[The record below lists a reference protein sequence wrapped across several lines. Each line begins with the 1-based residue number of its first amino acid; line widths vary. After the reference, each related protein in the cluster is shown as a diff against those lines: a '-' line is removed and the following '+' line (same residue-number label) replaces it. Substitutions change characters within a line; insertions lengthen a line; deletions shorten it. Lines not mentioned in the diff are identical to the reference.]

1 MELPGAGCLYAL
13 AALAMAFAGFTS
25 IVVVLRLGTG
35 KPLSPLH
42 VMFTSV
48 YIELG
53 LMASAFA
60 MLAPVL
66 ALFGISEI
74 LIWRISSA
82 IMIAALVLW
91 LFFFPIR
98 RKVAAPNPGPGPL
111 AVATVF
117 VLATASVIFIGNYSS
132 YLGD

>member
-1 MELPGAGCLYAL
+1 MELPGSGCFYAL

-25 IVVVLRLGTG
+25 IVVVLRQGTG

-42 VMFTSV
+42 TLFTRV

-66 ALFGISEI
+66 ALFGMREV
-74 LIWRISSA
+74 LIWQISSA
-82 IMIAALVLW
+82 INCRVGAVAVFLSHSSKGRRSQGAIAASIL
-91 LFFFPIR
+91 
-98 RKVAAPNPGPGPL
+98 
-111 AVATVF
+111 
-117 VLATASVIFIGNYSS
+117 
-132 YLGD
+132 